1 MSCEECETFQERGSA
16 SYPFRWGRAT
26 VLLLAC
32 ERHAKE
38 IFDALKKHMQESRDR
53 GEDQFV

>member
-1 MSCEECETFQERGSA
+1 MSCKECEAFQGGTR

-38 IFDALKKHMQESRDR
+38 IFDVLKRHMQESRDR
-53 GEDQFV
+53 GEEQFT